1 MLKKMTN
8 SVQNLNNCSVTE
20 PETIQ
25 KNEASPKGHTIRRN
39 FLILFIILCSVA
51 NSFAQDIIYKK
62 DSTEM
67 EVKVIE
73 ITPTEVKYMRYG
85 RTLPVYSMLKYEIFM
100 IKYESGEKD
109 IFNEVSKPCESTVK
123 QQNLTSQPQ
132 IYQTNQM
139 VYRYTF
145 GNSISPYGGEK
156 SPFGSGIASFFIPG
170 LGQFINGDIEGGC
183 LFLGLNIL
191 SNSAMYYYAI
201 NGDDTLA
208 STFLFTGII
217 INIGSIINAVQV
229 AHKVNKARGYEL
241 ANGIYLKAKPAILKS
256 NDLAQQ
262 GLKNSACGM
271 SLCVT
276 F

>member
-1 MLKKMTN
+1 M
-8 SVQNLNNCSVTE
+8 E

-25 KNEASPKGHTIRRN
+25 KNGASPKSHTIRRN
-39 FLILFIILCSVA
+39 FLVLFVVLCSVA

-62 DSTEM
+62 DGTEM
-67 EVKVIE
+67 EVKVTE
-73 ITPTEVKYMRYG
+73 ITPTEVKYIRYG
-85 RTLPVYSMLKYEIFM
+85 TTLPVYSMLKSEIFM

-109 IFNEVSKPCESTVK
+109 MFNEESKSYESTERR
-123 QQNLTSQPQ
+123 QNWTSQPQ

-139 VYRYTF
+139 VYKYTF
-145 GNSISPYGGEK
+145 GDPISPYGGEK

-170 LGQFINGDIEGGC
+170 LGQFINGDVGGGF

-191 SNSAMYYYAI
+191 NGSLMYNYAI
-201 NGDDTLA
+201 IGDDTMV
-208 STFLFTGII
+208 STLLVTGMI
-217 INIGSIINAVQV
+217 INIASIVNAAQI
-229 AHKVNKARGYEL
+229 AHSVNKARGYEL
-241 ANGIYLKAKPAILKS
+241 ANGIYLKAKPAILRS

-262 GLKNSACGM
+262 SLKNSACGM